1 MSTARL
7 LIYIFWVVPVVL
19 QVGILAAMIHRGLR
33 HTFPFFFHYTVL
45 QVLSNAALYYIAH
58 FGSNEQYF
66 YGYWASDAISAIL
79 GFAVIREIFNNAFRP
94 FAALRDFAD
103 IIFKWAATVLVVVAF
118 VLAFS
123 AHGGNG
129 SDEVLMTGI
138 LGIERGVMLIQ
149 GGLLL
154 FLLLF
159 SNRLGITWK
168 NHCFGLALGFGV
180 YSSTTLVLDS
190 LRSQFGAEW
199 HTTYSILQSACYA
212 GAVLVWTAYIFS
224 PEPVRVSVEARFEP
238 KPVLH
243 RWNEAL
249 AGSIPAR
256 DGAFLTDMEQ
266 MVERVLSQDQQSK
279 IAG

>member
-1 MSTARL
+1 MSSARL
-7 LIYIFWVVPVVL
+7 LIYIFWIVPVIF
-19 QVGILAAMIHRGLR
+19 QIGMITAMLRRGLR
-33 HTFPFFFHYTVL
+33 QVFPFFLQYTVF
-45 QVLSNAALYYIAH
+45 QVLSNVALYYIAH
-58 FGSNEQYF
+58 FGSTEQYF
-66 YGYWASDAISAIL
+66 YGYWASDALSAVL
-79 GFAVIREIFNNAFRP
+79 GFAVIREIFTNAFRP
-94 FAALRDFAD
+94 FEALRDFAD

-123 AHGGNG
+123 AHGGK
-129 SDEVLMTGI
+129 DDILITAI

-159 SNRLGITWK
+159 SNRLGISWK

-180 YSSTTLVLDS
+180 YSSTILVLDS

-199 HTTYSILQSACYA
+199 NTTYSILQGVCYT
-212 GAVLVWTAYIFS
+212 GAVLVWTVYVFS

-249 AGSIPAR
+249 AGTIPVR
-256 DGAFLTDMEQ
+256 DGAFLTDMQQ
-266 MVERVLSQDQQSK
+266 MVDRVLSQEQQNK
-279 IAG
+279 MAG

>member
-1 MSTARL
+1 MSTSRL
-7 LIYIFWVVPVVL
+7 LIYIFWIVPVVL
-19 QVGILAAMIHRGLR
+19 QVGILAAMLRRGLR
-33 HTFPFFFHYTVL
+33 QTFPFFFQYTVF
-45 QVLSNAALYYIAH
+45 QVLSNVVMYYVFH
-58 FGSNEQYF
+58 FGSTNQYI
-66 YGYWASDAISAIL
+66 YGYWASDAISAML

-94 FAALRDFAD
+94 FSALNDFAD
-103 IIFKWAATVLVVVAF
+103 VIFKWAATVLVVVAF

-123 AHGGNG
+123 VHGAK
-129 SDEVLMTGI
+129 DEILTTAI

-159 SNRLGITWK
+159 ASRLGISWK

-180 YSSTTLVLDS
+180 YSSTILVLDS

-199 HTTYSILQSACYA
+199 NMTYTILQSACYA
-212 GAVLVWTAYIFS
+212 GEVLVWTAYIFS

-249 AGSIPAR
+249 AGTMPVR

-266 MVERVLSQDQQSK
+266 IVERVLAQDPSK
-279 IAG
+279 LAS